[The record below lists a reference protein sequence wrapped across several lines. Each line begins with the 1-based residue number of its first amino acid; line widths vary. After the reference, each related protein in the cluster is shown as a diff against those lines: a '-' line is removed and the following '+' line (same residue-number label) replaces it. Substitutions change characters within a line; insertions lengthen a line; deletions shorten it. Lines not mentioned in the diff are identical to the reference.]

1 VLARDE
7 LWKCRCGRCSSTD
20 PGVSGARLD
29 PRRTAPSDEAE
40 QRPTRGARTC
50 WLLPTDAGVSARTQ
64 LTARSGRASVVSP
77 NGVEALASPGPSGSL
92 VTLPL
97 GVVVAVDQSRS
108 PALADIIGARR
119 MRTAVMISS
128 DRSPAGRWKSCRGRV
143 TKLALDDVQRHA
155 LAREFQRVGV
165 AS

>member
-1 VLARDE
+1 
-7 LWKCRCGRCSSTD
+7 
-20 PGVSGARLD
+20 
-29 PRRTAPSDEAE
+29 
-40 QRPTRGARTC
+40 
-50 WLLPTDAGVSARTQ
+50 
-64 LTARSGRASVVSP
+64 
-77 NGVEALASPGPSGSL
+77 
-92 VTLPL
+92 
-97 GVVVAVDQSRS
+97 VVVAVDQSRS